1 MPIGRELTE
10 AAHIPSVLVISDLDK
25 LQVLGFGTKQ
35 FTRPSSNTVPLSL
48 PDLYIW
54 LCYKFFLKVCNAV
67 ESLNSHVQRV
77 SRPDSVFVFC
87 CVRVYV
93 GRKCI

>member
-1 MPIGRELTE
+1 MPIGRELTQ
-10 AAHIPSVLVISDLDK
+10 AAHIPSVLIISDVDK

-48 PDLYIW
+48 PDLHIW
-54 LCYKFFLKVCNAV
+54 LCCKFFLKVCNVV

-77 SRPDSVFVFC
+77 SRPVFVFC